1 MTGHTV
7 LTFTLWGLLL
17 TSWLGTTVGS
27 SRLAYE
33 RIAGTG
39 CGPSRASG
47 VLMASLPIFAVT
59 SITFVVIA

>member
-17 TSWLGTTVGS
+17 PSWLGTTLGS
-27 SRLAYE
+27 GRLAYE

-39 CGPSRASG
+39 CGPSRASTL
-47 VLMASLPIFAVT
+47 LMVSFPIFAVT